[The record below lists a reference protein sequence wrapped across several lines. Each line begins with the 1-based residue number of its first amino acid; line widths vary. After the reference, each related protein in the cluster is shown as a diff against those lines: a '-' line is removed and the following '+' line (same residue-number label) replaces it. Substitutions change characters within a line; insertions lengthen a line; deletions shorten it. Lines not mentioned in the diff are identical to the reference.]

1 MGIDWIGKEL
11 GKGTGTAFASLRPSD
26 RPRIEESIMS
36 RTIGPGR
43 RIFRSAPRGKR
54 GIGLLL
60 ALALAASAL
69 SGCGK
74 SDPRLQAWGGMGQ
87 EEWLAQYKQR
97 KEQEQAEEKAAQEA
111 AAAQRKADTEAA
123 AARARK
129 PRSASKAK
137 GPDPNRSLEAEDEV
151 AAAPTPAPASPPAV
165 KTEYP
170 AEFSDW
176 TMEHFEK
183 AWREQSPRFLPA
195 VSALGALHVGDPT
208 AAEKLGRLMDL
219 FFEGKASSADP
230 ARTAD
235 DTLHL
240 RGIVGGLLRNRTAV
254 AEDTVLRGWRRVVD
268 RRDAATARVFLE
280 TVFTAEAA
288 ASSRVFSA
296 VADDIVRLAPS
307 SDSQWLAEAVGG
319 ALPSADGDV
328 RQAIWE
334 RISAIPD
341 SPLRKTVLNVVTRAE
356 DANIRLLLDV
366 IATLPPDLQAQE
378 WERAQEWNFSQ
389 WRLLLEGRRGASPVG
404 LAASGGVLVGG
415 PWTEEVAEK
424 TSRAL
429 DRVVYLRE
437 SAGVVGFAATLPHPE
452 TRWALGELLRR
463 RWTEEPQ
470 GILSSLEYADPGLIP
485 VMKDVLRE
493 HQDSAVTR
501 YGPRPVSTAARAQTG
516 GAAPRRP
523 REMPAAPLFASQG
536 KTRWEYQ
543 AWLDETYAL
552 IAGWMDR
559 LGEGAIMDR
568 RRSWDAETMVGFAVH
583 SAGCPGCAVSL
594 APLPARPDDVDSMKG
609 PLVEVSYIRLADAA
623 RPAAVVSYYRRMISG
638 ARERPLPNGLW
649 LDASANESDLRVSV
663 DVRITAVAPGKPVQE
678 QQDLIVE
685 ILRVQ
690 AAVASP
696 EKSTVA
702 ETTTTD
708 R

>member
-1 MGIDWIGKEL
+1 
-11 GKGTGTAFASLRPSD
+11 
-26 RPRIEESIMS
+26 MS
-36 RTIGPGR
+36 RTIGTGR
-43 RIFRSAPRGKR
+43 RIFRLAPRGTR
-54 GIGLLL
+54 RLGLLL
-60 ALALAASAL
+60 ALVLAASAL

-74 SDPRLQAWGGMGQ
+74 SDPRLQAWGGMSQ

-97 KEQEQAEEKAAQEA
+97 KEQEQAEEKASQEA
-111 AAAQRKADTEAA
+111 AAAQKKADAEAA

-129 PRSASKAK
+129 PRSAPKAK
-137 GPDPNRSLEAEDEV
+137 GPDPNRSLEAEDETP
-151 AAAPTPAPASPPAV
+151 AAPTAAPPPPPVV

-183 AWREQSPRFLPA
+183 AWREQSPRLLPA

-219 FFEGKASSADP
+219 FLERTTSSAD
-230 ARTAD
+230 AAGTAED
-235 DTLHL
+235 ALYL
-240 RGIVGGLLRNRTAV
+240 RGVVGGLLRNRTAV
-254 AEDTVLRGWRRVVD
+254 AEEAVLRGWRRVVD
-268 RRDAATARVFLE
+268 RRDPAAAQVFLE
-280 TVFTAEAA
+280 TVFTTEA
-288 ASSRVFSA
+288 ASSSRLFSA
-296 VADDIVRLAPS
+296 VAGDIRQLAS
-307 SDSQWLAEAVGG
+307 SPDCQWLAEAVGG
-319 ALPSADGDV
+319 ALPSADEDV
-328 RQAIWE
+328 RRAIWE
-334 RISAIPD
+334 SVAGAAD
-341 SPLRKTVLNVVTRAE
+341 SPLRKTVLDVVTRAE

-366 IATLPPDLQAQE
+366 IATLPSDLQAQE
-378 WERAQEWNFSQ
+378 WERAQRWNFSQ

-404 LAASGGVLVGG
+404 SAASGSVLVGG
-415 PWTEEVAEK
+415 PWTGEVAEK
-424 TSRAL
+424 TCQAL
-429 DRVVYLRE
+429 DRVVYLQE
-437 SAGVVGFAATLPHPE
+437 SAGAVGFAASLPRPE

-463 RWTEEPQ
+463 RWSEEPR
-470 GILSSLEYADPGLIP
+470 GILSSMEYADPGLIP

-501 YGPRPVSTAARAQTG
+501 YGPRPVSTAARSPTG
-516 GAAPRRP
+516 GTAPRRP
-523 REMPAAPLFASQG
+523 REMPAAPLVASQGG

-583 SAGCPGCAVSL
+583 SDDCPGCAASL
-594 APLPARPDDVDSMKG
+594 APRPARPDDVDSTEG

-623 RPAAVVSYYRRMISG
+623 RPAAVVSHYRRMIPG

-649 LDASANESDLRVSV
+649 LDASANEGDLRVSI
-663 DVRITAVAPGKPVQE
+663 DVRITAVTPGKPVQE

-696 EKSTVA
+696 EKSSVA
-702 ETTTTD
+702 ETATTD